1 MYLKN
6 AIIMTKCN
14 IFSEIKDRKS
24 QNFEKQKRRILQV
37 GTNSKQKTLIKGQG
51 EKKTFLPEKSNST
64 KLPPTQQKDKF

>member
-6 AIIMTKCN
+6 ANIMKKCN

-24 QNFEKQKRRILQV
+24 HNFEKQKKRIQV
-37 GTNSKQKTLIKGQG
+37 GTNSKQKSLIKGQG
-51 EKKTFLPEKSNST
+51 EKKTFLPQKYNST